1 MPPKLDP
8 SIGKKQR
15 VTFGKPELTK
25 QEKKIKQG
33 QKNIRTLTE
42 TPVVEKKAGAKD
54 KAGRPVRRQIKVS
67 KRKDEKTGD
76 IILSQTMGEVFTLA
90 QRPIGSIG
98 ITTTGSGN
106 IPMGYMYS
114 SPTPIKQ
121 TFPKEGASRISS
133 TMGKDGFDPRFMFK
147 TTGGEWI
154 DRETGMNVYQ
164 VPKFDYSKQGSG
176 GRLY

>member
-25 QEKKIKQG
+25 QEKKIKKG

-42 TPVVEKKAGAKD
+42 TPVVETTAGAKD
-54 KAGRPVRRQIKVS
+54 KAGRPVRRQIRVS

-90 QRPIGSIG
+90 ERPLGSIG

-106 IPMGYMYS
+106 IPMGDMYS
-114 SPTPIKQ
+114 SATPIGETEDQ
-121 TFPKEGASRISS
+121 RLSRII
-133 TMGKDGFDPRFMFK
+133 KEK
-147 TTGGEWI
+147 
-154 DRETGMNVYQ
+154 
-164 VPKFDYSKQGSG
+164 SG
-176 GRLY
+176 GGKSNPGFGGGKKKKIFVIK